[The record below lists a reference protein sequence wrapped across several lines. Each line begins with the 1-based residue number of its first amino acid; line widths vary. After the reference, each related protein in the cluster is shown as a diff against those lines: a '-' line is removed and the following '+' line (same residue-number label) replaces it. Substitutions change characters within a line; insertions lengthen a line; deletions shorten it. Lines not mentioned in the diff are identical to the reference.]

1 MKRKRHTSEQIVE
14 KLRKADELLA
24 SGKNNEEAAKCLSVT
39 VTTLYRWKR
48 QFGDIG
54 NREVRRLRELEKEN
68 ARLKKLLV
76 ERDLDNLVLKEVI
89 EGKL

>member
-1 MKRKRHTSEQIVE
+1 MKRKNHTSEHIVE

-24 SGKNNEEAAKCLSVT
+24 SGKNNEEVAKSLSVT

-48 QFGDIG
+48 QFGEFG
-54 NREVRRLRELEKEN
+54 SREIRRLRELEKEN